1 MRLHSYLKRR
11 KTLYICNTF
20 LFLYIYF
27 TQKLIENGKIKKC
40 ISYIYKYV
48 NVKDNNLMQIK
59 TLYINNN
66 VKILEHNKFTMSHH
80 P

>member
-1 MRLHSYLKRR
+1 M
-11 KTLYICNTF
+11 
-20 LFLYIYF
+20 
-27 TQKLIENGKIKKC
+27 
-40 ISYIYKYV
+40 YKYV
-48 NVKDNNLMQIK
+48 NVKEYNLMQIK